1 MVKSNGLAYYACMM
15 SFSNTKNIFKLQFKE
30 SLDVIVR
37 SAKFRTLVKLR
48 KTKQF
53 SESMGI
59 VVIHR
64 QQENT

>member
-1 MVKSNGLAYYACMM
+1 MHGKMKRIGILRIYHVVQQR
-15 SFSNTKNIFKLQFKE
+15 KNIFKE

-37 SAKFRTLVKLR
+37 SAKFRTFVKLR

-59 VVIHR
+59 VVIQR